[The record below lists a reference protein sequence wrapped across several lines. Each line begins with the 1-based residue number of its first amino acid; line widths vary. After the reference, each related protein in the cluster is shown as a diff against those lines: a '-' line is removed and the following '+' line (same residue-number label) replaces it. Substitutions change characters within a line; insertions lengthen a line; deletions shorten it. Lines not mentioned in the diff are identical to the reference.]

1 MTAGSRRKG
10 ATAERDVTAW
20 LRANGWPWAER
31 RAGGTPGPDIT
42 GCPGIA
48 WEIKN
53 AARLELAAWVDQAEA
68 QRATSGADVGPV
80 VIKRKGTT
88 DPGRWYAVLP
98 LADLAHLLVE
108 AGYGATIPTPKEIT
122 P

>member
-1 MTAGSRRKG
+1 MSAASRRKG
-10 ATAERDVTAW
+10 ATAERDVVAW
-20 LRANGWPWAER
+20 LRANGFPYAER

-68 QRATSGADVGPV
+68 QRAAGGADVGPV

-88 DPGRWYAVLP
+88 QVGAYYAVLP
-98 LADLAHLLVE
+98 LEQLARLLVD
-108 AGYGATIPTPKEIT
+108 AGYGAPSTANERTS
-122 P
+122 

>member
-1 MTAGSRRKG
+1 MSAGSRRKG

-68 QRATSGADVGPV
+68 QRATSGADLAPL
-80 VIKRKGTT
+80 VIKRRGTT
-88 DPGRWYAVLP
+88 DPGQFYAVLP
-98 LADLAHLLVE
+98 LAALAHLLIE
-108 AGYGATIPTPKEIT
+108 AGYAA
-122 P
+122 